1 MTSGHREPL
10 DAQQY
15 PSDSVEDLSTTAM
28 LGGDIEPGSLKG
40 GRRLV
45 GQALLYSISAF
56 ISLGVFLV
64 CSPFTKRCREH
75 INIGELF
82 MHP

>member
-64 CSPFTKRCREH
+64 CPQTGFLAQYSAHHCL
-75 INIGELF
+75 IVWL
-82 MHP
+82 

>member
-1 MTSGHREPL
+1 MTAGGS
-10 DAQQY
+10 DVDMQY

-28 LGGDIEPGSLKG
+28 LGSDVEPGNLKG

-64 CSPFTKRCREH
+64 CASYHRETFNS
-75 INIGELF
+75 IDAWAALVWI
-82 MHP
+82 